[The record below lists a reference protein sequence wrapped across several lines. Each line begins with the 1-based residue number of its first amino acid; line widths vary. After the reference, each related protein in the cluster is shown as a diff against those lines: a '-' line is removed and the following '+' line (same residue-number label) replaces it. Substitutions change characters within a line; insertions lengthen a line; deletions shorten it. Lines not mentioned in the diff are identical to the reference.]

1 MLGFRPTLWPTLITI
16 PALAILLA
24 LGTWQLQRLEWKTAL
39 IAEREA
45 ALQAPPVALPDDPA
59 ALRQM
64 DFRRIRVSGEF
75 LHDRSLLLSAR
86 SYQGRPGSHLLT
98 PLRLETGRVLMVN
111 RGWIPLDATPS
122 SPAIARPE
130 GAVEVSGI
138 LRAGRRKGWLT
149 PESVPEKGQWF
160 WYDLSLMADHL
171 GLMLLPAV
179 LEADAAPDPA
189 GLPVG
194 GQTQVRLS
202 NNHLQ
207 YALTWYGLAVA
218 LVVIYVVFHRQRDRD
233 DVASNGSDD

>member
-75 LHDRSLLLSAR
+75 LHGRSLLLSAR

-122 SPAIARPE
+122 SPAIARRSACGSSASWSTSASP
-130 GAVEVSGI
+130 GARTSSPAETTRRGAARTSSGATTSS
-138 LRAGRRKGWLT
+138 RAT
-149 PESVPEKGQWF
+149 C
-160 WYDLSLMADHL
+160 
-171 GLMLLPAV
+171 
-179 LEADAAPDPA
+179 
-189 GLPVG
+189 
-194 GQTQVRLS
+194 
-202 NNHLQ
+202 
-207 YALTWYGLAVA
+207 
-218 LVVIYVVFHRQRDRD
+218 
-233 DVASNGSDD
+233 